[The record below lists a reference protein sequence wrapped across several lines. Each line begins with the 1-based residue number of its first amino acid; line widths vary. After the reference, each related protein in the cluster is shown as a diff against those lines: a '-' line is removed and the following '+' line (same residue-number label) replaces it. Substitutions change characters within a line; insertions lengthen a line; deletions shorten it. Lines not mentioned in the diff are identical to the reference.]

1 MDQTD
6 EKLLGMLAENGDLS
20 AREMVSRLNLSVPA
34 INKRILKLKS
44 SGVIRRTTVLTDP
57 QAVGK
62 PILAY
67 VMVVMD
73 RFSGVQALLE
83 YAKTDLDVLECYAV
97 TGEYDFLLKLC
108 AADVAAL
115 EEKLLELKKSRGIAK
130 SHTMLALQEHK
141 FAPVVLP

>member
-6 EKLLGMLAENGDLS
+6 EKRLGMLAENGDLS

-57 QAVGK
+57 QAVGN

-83 YAKTDLDVLECYAV
+83 YAKTDRDVLECYAV